1 MFGITSLQT
10 SNVHNSTNS
19 PTGPDQTT
27 QIFSLRRRTNKMTF
41 ICGHSPKHP
50 EVELGEG
57 ERQYWFCRPDYPEFS
72 IWDENPWKTP
82 SLVSNP
88 GVALPEYEWAETG
101 GTEGKWLRILLYGF
115 LGWTLFCEPQSD
127 SGAPA
132 TTHTYLATSPKR
144 GSYSAKADSEMFL
157 SLASLVLLFL
167 LNLAH
172 CLWRKG
178 TVMHVSL
185 IQTQHFS
192 QKHFTLLY

>member
-1 MFGITSLQT
+1 MYTIVLIRQLGPTRQPRSLAWEGGQIKWHLYVGIAP
-10 SNVHNSTNS
+10 STQKWS
-19 PTGPDQTT
+19 WG
-27 QIFSLRRRTNKMTF
+27 R
-41 ICGHSPKHP
+41 
-50 EVELGEG
+50 G